1 MDMQETIPTLTS
13 HIHRQTMTWV
23 WALVGALILNLG
35 LFGLFPR
42 LLDRQSEKPV
52 FEEPYRLDTFIRV
65 KRPDNPIKKKEP
77 VKKETRKPDLKQ
89 KARVMKRV
97 APTPMPKN
105 LPPLPFE
112 LNTKLPANA
121 IASLH
126 VPLMATQMGDLNL
139 SDIYGVG
146 DIDSP
151 LTVLVRIPPVY
162 PMRAQRRG
170 IKGAVT
176 VRFVVNENGLVENV
190 TIVKADP
197 ENVFEKSV
205 IQCVSSWR
213 FNPGTVEGMPVKT
226 MAETIIR
233 FNLDG

>member
-1 MDMQETIPTLTS
+1 MMSRIR
-13 HIHRQTMTWV
+13 RQTMTWV
-23 WALVGALILNLG
+23 WAVVGAVILNLG
-35 LFGLFPR
+35 LFGLFPK
-42 LLDRQSEKPV
+42 LLDRQLEKPV
-52 FEEPYRLDTFIRV
+52 FEEPCRLDSFIRI
-65 KRPDNPIKKKEP
+65 KRPENPIKKKEP
-77 VKKETRKPDLKQ
+77 VKKEVLKPDLTPKSQ
-89 KARVMKRV
+89 IVKRI

-105 LPPLPFE
+105 WRPLPFE
-112 LNTKLPANA
+112 LNAKLPTPA
-121 IASLH
+121 IASLQ
-126 VPLMATQMGDLNL
+126 VPIMDTHLGDLDL
-139 SDIYGVG
+139 SDIYGIG

-162 PMRAQRRG
+162 PIRAQRRG
-170 IKGAVT
+170 IEGVVT
-176 VRFVVNENGLVENV
+176 VRFIVNENGLVEDV
-190 TIVKADP
+190 RIVKADP